1 MLFDSIRNSRNLK
14 LAVLF
19 GFAAAAPMQ
28 GLPRENPE
36 ITELRLLATE
46 YGQRGPL
53 ISQSKFARFTELM
66 ERLRDQPGAAGALSG
81 AGLCAH
87 GSGGSSGGGTA
98 GPAAAACPLQRRRVA
113 KGDLSHL
120 LVFNHWV

>member
-1 MLFDSIRNSRNLK
+1 MLFDSIRTSRRLK

-19 GFAAAAPMQ
+19 SFAASAPLQ

-36 ITELRLLATE
+36 ITELRLLANE
-46 YGQRGPL
+46 YGARGPF
-53 ISQSKFARFTELM
+53 ISPAKFERFTELM
-66 ERLRDQPGAAGALSG
+66 ARLHDQPGASGALSG

-87 GSGGSSGGGTA
+87 GSGGSSGGIAGTA
-98 GPAAAACPLQRRRVA
+98 TAACPIQRRRVA

-120 LVFNHWV
+120 LVINHWV

>member
-1 MLFDSIRNSRNLK
+1 MLFDSIRNSRKIK

-19 GFAAAAPMQ
+19 GFAAAAPLQ

-36 ITELRLLATE
+36 ITELRMLADE
-46 YGQRGPL
+46 YGERGPM
-53 ISQSKFARFTELM
+53 ISPAKFERFTELM
-66 ERLRDQPGAAGALSG
+66 ERLRDQPGASGALSG

-87 GSGGSSGGGTA
+87 GSGGSSGGIA
-98 GPAAAACPLQRRRVA
+98 GAAAAACPIQRRRIA

-120 LVFNHWV
+120 LAINHWI

>member
-1 MLFDSIRNSRNLK
+1 MLFDSIRNSRRLK

-19 GFAAAAPMQ
+19 SFAASAPLQ

-36 ITELRLLATE
+36 ITELRLLANE
-46 YGQRGPL
+46 YGARGPL
-53 ISQSKFARFTELM
+53 ISPAKFERFTELM
-66 ERLRDQPGAAGALSG
+66 SRLRDQPGASGALSG

-87 GSGGSSGGGTA
+87 GSGGSSGGIA
-98 GPAAAACPLQRRRVA
+98 GAAAGACPVQRRRIA

-120 LVFNHWV
+120 LAINHWV

>member
-1 MLFDSIRNSRNLK
+1 MLFDSIRNNRNLK

-19 GFAAAAPMQ
+19 GFAAAAPLQ

-36 ITELRLLATE
+36 ITELRMLATE
-46 YGQRGPL
+46 YGEHGPL
-53 ISQSKFARFTELM
+53 ISQSKFERFTELM

-87 GSGGSSGGGTA
+87 GSGGSSGGVA
-98 GPAAAACPLQRRRVA
+98 GSAAAACPLQRRKIA